1 MTTIFN
7 VNEYTNIND
16 PYPQIKWKG
25 PTVSQVSAGV
35 RLNKLTRPTDIANN
49 IITGRRLFKALPLKI
64 YRREIATL
72 HVKCTP
78 RTSLKIKDFDMPGG
92 TIISNYSTVGTT
104 RTGLVNTTEILY
116 ENNSCQHPSTD
127 SVNKARCNVF
137 LSIEANALR
146 RVRSSGMIK
155 RNFNTAANND
165 TYYTSTAQYLNS
177 RNLSFQQNQYFHIRT
192 GDASVKPGTKTAVQN
207 IYQANGINHC
217 SKFKINAATT
227 FQYRWI
233 DGNNYTVTV
242 PIGSYDVSDF
252 NTILHTTMYTN
263 NHYYVLLPAKTPVY
277 LLNFIYDNI
286 SQRLSIESFPA
297 NTTIYQIGVKY
308 DYPYVSPAVPWI
320 ASVPTAPTCKNAS
333 IIISS
338 GSIEVALGIVA
349 GTYPS
354 ASNNTTYQLNT
365 GSPRPGIM
373 SNYLPIYY
381 KPNNPQFGR
390 QGAVS
395 SGDLITRK
403 KYDTITTVSSSF
415 RSAFGNQTAD
425 ALAYGVSDYG
435 YTLKDKVGYPLKQTP
450 KFSKY
455 STIMRKCPVRKFS
468 RAI

>member
-1 MTTIFN
+1 MNTIFN
-7 VNEYTNIND
+7 VNEYTNINN

-35 RLNKLTRPTDIANN
+35 RLNKLTRPTDLANN

-64 YRREIATL
+64 YRREIATV

-104 RTGLVNTTEILY
+104 RSGLVNTNEIFY

-127 SVNKARCNVF
+127 AVNKQRCNVF
-137 LSIEANALR
+137 LSTEANALR

-192 GDASVKPGTKTAVQN
+192 GDATVKPGTKTAVQN

-227 FQYRWI
+227 FEYRWI

-252 NTILHTTMYTN
+252 NTVLHTTMYTN
-263 NHYYVLLPAKTPVY
+263 NHYYILLPAKTPVY
-277 LLNFIYDNI
+277 LLNFIYDNT
-286 SQRLSIESFPA
+286 SERLSIESFPA

-308 DYPYVSPAVPWI
+308 DYPYVSPPVSWI

-333 IIISS
+333 IVISS

-365 GSPRPGIM
+365 GSLRPGIM
-373 SNYLPIYY
+373 YNYLPIYY

-435 YTLKDKVGYPLKQTP
+435 YTVKDKVGYPLKQTP

-455 STIMRKCPVRKFS
+455 STIMRKCPVRKLS